1 MIGLYWFEYIV
12 ISITVR
18 VYNLNKWSNRILM
31 YAGVT
36 KTIPRYMLHVIVFA
50 VDSRDTTRISI
61 PYQCSR
67 TSRIQIY
74 QNRFFV
80 EFGLPGKSS
89 DEKGRDRPKI
99 KKINS

>member
-1 MIGLYWFEYIV
+1 
-12 ISITVR
+12 
-18 VYNLNKWSNRILM
+18 M

-74 QNRFFV
+74 QNPFFV
-80 EFGLPGKSS
+80 EFGLPGKFS

-99 KKINS
+99 KRSIHDSGFKELVKRPQTPEI